1 MMSLSNK
8 AFANISLLKLMQ
20 FLWTVVEF
28 LYFNSFCRKPFLTRG
43 QKKLKEVLG
52 GNQFENLHLNFKLII
67 INHPQATGVQHT

>member
-8 AFANISLLKLMQ
+8 ALANISLLKLMQ

-28 LYFNSFCRKPFLTRG
+28 LYFNSFRKPFLTRG

>member
-1 MMSLSNK
+1 MRSLSNK
-8 AFANISLLKLMQ
+8 DLANISLLKLMQ

-28 LYFNSFCRKPFLTRG
+28 LYFNSFCTKPFLTHG
-43 QKKLKEVLG
+43 QKKLKVLG